1 MTQTAIISQPRA
13 SRAHDVWRGRGNPLQ
28 TMFAPRSVAVIGA
41 TEAEGSV
48 GRTIVENIKSG
59 GFAGP
64 LYPVNPKR
72 DSVLGL
78 KAYPSIGDVSESVD
92 LAVIVTAARTVPG
105 IVTECAQAG
114 VPGAVII
121 SAGCKDTGLPR

>member
-48 GRTIVENIKSG
+48 GRTIVENIKNG
-59 GFAGP
+59 GFTGH

-72 DSVLGL
+72 DTVLGI
-78 KAYPSIGDVSESVD
+78 KTYPSIGEIPESVD
-92 LAVIVTAARTVPG
+92 LAVIITAARTVPG
-105 IVTECAQAG
+105 IVTECAKVGRASCRER
-114 VPGAVII
+114 VCLLV
-121 SAGCKDTGLPR
+121 